1 MRLIALL
8 FLTFAA
14 GVALAQET
22 RQPTPREDP
31 QADHRGDLASQMR
44 RELSLLPSEPF
55 LCDSV
60 VANDCLEMFARYQKS
75 PCQWIVDPAERRD
88 CSLNRAGDPGNSK
101 PPQ

>member
-8 FLTFAA
+8 FLTLAA
-14 GVALAQET
+14 GVAQAQQAPQEN
-22 RQPTPREDP
+22 P
-31 QADHRGDLASQMR
+31 QADRRGDLARELR

-88 CSLNRAGDPGNSK
+88 CSLNRNADPGNSK